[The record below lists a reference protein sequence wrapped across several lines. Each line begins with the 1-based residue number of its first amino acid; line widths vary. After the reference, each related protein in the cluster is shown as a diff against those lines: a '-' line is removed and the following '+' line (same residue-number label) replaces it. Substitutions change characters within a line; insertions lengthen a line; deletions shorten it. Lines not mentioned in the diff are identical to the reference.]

1 MLYVVH
7 ASLPQ
12 AVFLPLASLEV
23 LDLRNNRLEGYLTV
37 RGLLNVTM

>member
-7 ASLPQ
+7 TSLPQ
-12 AVFLPLASLEV
+12 AVFRPLISLEV
-23 LDLRNNRLEGYLTV
+23 LDLRDNQLEGYLTV